1 MQRFTIAL
9 VITFGLLGCQAS
21 TPSEPDFQ
29 PLLTSIEQRLD
40 LATSVAVHK
49 WDNHLPVEAPER
61 ERQVLS
67 GVQEMAPDYDLSP
80 ERAAAFFADQIE
92 ANKLIQYT
100 LRDRWTVLGQRPPA
114 APLDLANQIRPRLD
128 KLQATL
134 LFELARFDRQHN
146 QGCRQ
151 KLAHALARRT
161 NDPLRHQAL
170 VRATTKLC
178 VER

>member
-1 MQRFTIAL
+1 MQRTTLAL
-9 VITFGLLGCQAS
+9 VITFSLLGCQAS
-21 TPSEPDFQ
+21 SPSEPEFQ
-29 PLLTSIEQRLD
+29 PLLTIIEQRLD

-61 ERQVLS
+61 ERQVLV

-100 LRDRWTVLGQRPPA
+100 LRDRWTMLGQRPAA

-134 LFELARFDRQHN
+134 LLELARFDRQHN
-146 QGCRQ
+146 QDCTQ
-151 KLAHALARRT
+151 KLTHALARLT
-161 NDPLRHQAL
+161 NDTLRHQAL
-170 VRATTKLC
+170 VRATTQLC

>member
-1 MQRFTIAL
+1 MQRATFVL

-21 TPSEPDFQ
+21 SPSEPEFQ
-29 PLLTSIEQRLD
+29 PLLSSIEQRLD

-49 WDNHLPVEAPER
+49 WDHHLPVEAPER

-67 GVQEMAPDYDLSP
+67 GVQQMAPDYDLSP

-100 LRDRWTVLGQRPPA
+100 LRDRWAMLGQRPPA
-114 APLDLANQIRPRLD
+114 KPLDLANQIRPRLD
-128 KLQATL
+128 QLQATL
-134 LFELARFDRQHN
+134 LFELARFDQQRYPD
-146 QGCRQ
+146 CRQ
-151 KLAHALARRT
+151 ELARALARRT

-170 VRATTKLC
+170 VRATSQLC
-178 VER
+178 VDH

>member
-1 MQRFTIAL
+1 MQRTTLAL
-9 VITFGLLGCQAS
+9 VITFSLLGCQAS
-21 TPSEPDFQ
+21 SPSEPEFQ
-29 PLLTSIEQRLD
+29 PLLTIIEQRLD

-114 APLDLANQIRPRLD
+114 APLDLASQIRPRLD

-134 LFELARFDRQHN
+134 LFKLARFDRHKYPD
-146 QGCRQ
+146 CRQ
-151 KLAHALARRT
+151 ALAHALAGRT
-161 NDPLRHQAL
+161 NDPVRHQAL
-170 VRATTKLC
+170 VRATTQLC
-178 VER
+178 VEH

>member
-1 MQRFTIAL
+1 MRLAPIAFSL
-9 VITFGLLGCQAS
+9 ALGLFGCQAS
-21 TPSEPDFQ
+21 APTQPEFT

-49 WDNHLPVEAPER
+49 WDNRLPVEAPER

-67 GVQEMAPDYDLSP
+67 GVREMAPDYDLRP

-100 LRDRWTVLGQRPPA
+100 LLDRWTMLGRRPPA
-114 APLDLANQIRPRLD
+114 TPLDLASQIRPRLD

-134 LFELARFDRQHN
+134 LFELARFDRQQHKN
-146 QGCRQ
+146 CPQ

-161 NDPLRHQAL
+161 NDPVRHQAL
-170 VRATTKLC
+170 IRATTQLC
-178 VER
+178 TKR